1 MMASNRQH
9 STRALANLSED
20 AVDVAPLPG
29 LLDRSR
35 VVPAELLDGGET
47 VILALK
53 PSMWYL
59 VLVSARWLLGAALV
73 VLLGPWLVRV
83 YPAISHLAL
92 TQIAVIVT
100 AVRLVLALVQWSS
113 RLYVLTNRR
122 VMCYRGVTRICLFEA
137 PLVRIRNTYIKARP
151 VERLCNVGS
160 IGFSLEGE
168 KKVDGW
174 WEQVGEPH
182 DVHKRIRRAIE
193 RALDNHVPY

>member
-1 MMASNRQH
+1 M
-9 STRALANLSED
+9 
-20 AVDVAPLPG
+20 
-29 LLDRSR
+29 
-35 VVPAELLDGGET
+35 VPTELLDGGET

-83 YPAISHLAL
+83 YPAIPHLAL

-160 IGFSLEGE
+160 IGFSLEGK

-174 WEQVGEPH
+174 WEQVGDPH